1 MRPFSLTLTLV
12 LAVLAVTATTAT
24 TTARA
29 DETAIPDFVYD
40 GPFKDPSDEQPS
52 AHAYELM
59 GPSASSGD

>member
-12 LAVLAVTATTAT
+12 LALLAVTATTAT

-40 GPFKDPSDEQPS
+40 GPFKDPSQVADSP
-52 AHAYELM
+52 
-59 GPSASSGD
+59 

>member
-29 DETAIPDFVYD
+29 DETAIPDFVYA
-40 GPFKDPSDEQPS
+40 GPFQDPSEVADSPKRTKF
-52 AHAYELM
+52 
-59 GPSASSGD
+59 